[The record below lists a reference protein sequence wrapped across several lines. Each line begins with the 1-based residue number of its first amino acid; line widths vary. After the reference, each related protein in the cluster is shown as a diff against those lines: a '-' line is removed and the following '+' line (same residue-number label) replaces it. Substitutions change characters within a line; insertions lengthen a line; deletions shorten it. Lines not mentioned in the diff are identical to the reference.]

1 MRQSQRPHQTLPL
14 PSMVEP
20 FAAPKNLRSYLS
32 RLRRSRGLARL
43 AIGAFCAEFNSCF
56 VNRLNDMLLEP
67 LLGVFLLLTRFLAAL
82 DAGCRVGQQLERVG
96 GGLEN
101 TLPLAITD
109 RIVLVLLDH
118 WGTLPLVEADGGLAV

>member
-56 VNRLNDMLLEP
+56 VNRLNAMLLES
-67 LLGVFLLLTRFLAAL
+67 LLGVFLLLRGGLASL
-82 DAGCRVGQQLERVG
+82 DTGCRIGQHLERVG
-96 GGLEN
+96 GCLEHA
-101 TLPLAITD
+101 LPVLIAD
-109 RIVLVLLDH
+109 RVVLVLGLGH
-118 WGTLPLVEADGGLAV
+118 RGTLPL